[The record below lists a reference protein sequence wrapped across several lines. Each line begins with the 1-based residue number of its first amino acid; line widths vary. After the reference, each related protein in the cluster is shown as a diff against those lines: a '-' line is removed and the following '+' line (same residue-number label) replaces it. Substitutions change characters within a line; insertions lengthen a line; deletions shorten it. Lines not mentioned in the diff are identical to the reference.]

1 MHPFVTDVLQRR
13 AQWICPGVG
22 AMTHSNRRIRVVVA
36 DDSPT
41 ALAAMCRYLESEAIF
56 EVIGTARDGEQLIAE
71 AQRKSPDLVLSDLSM
86 PRMTGLEAATVL
98 RKASPGLRILIVT
111 QLNGL
116 SLRDEC
122 LRSGA
127 DGLVEK
133 SQMPEKLLEEVSR
146 LFPSL

>member
-1 MHPFVTDVLQRR
+1 
-13 AQWICPGVG
+13 
-22 AMTHSNRRIRVVVA
+22 MTCNNRRIRVVVA

-41 ALAAMCRYLESEAIF
+41 ALAAMCRYLDSEGIF
-56 EVIGTARDGEQLIAE
+56 EVIGTARDGEQLVAE
-71 AQRKSPDLVLSDLSM
+71 VKRKSPDLVLSDLSM
-86 PRMTGLEAATVL
+86 PRMTGLEAATML
-98 RKASPGLRILIVT
+98 RRIHPDLRILIVT
-111 QLNGL
+111 QLSGL

-146 LFPSL
+146 LFPNP

>member
-1 MHPFVTDVLQRR
+1 
-13 AQWICPGVG
+13 
-22 AMTHSNRRIRVVVA
+22 MTPSNRRIRVIVA

-41 ALAAMCRYLESEAIF
+41 ALAAICRYLDSEGLF
-56 EVIGTARDGEQLIAE
+56 EVAGTARDGEQLVAE
-71 AQRKSPDLVLSDLSM
+71 AQRKIPDLVLSDVSM

-98 RKASPGLRILIVT
+98 RRTLPEVRILIVT

-122 LRSGA
+122 LRCGA

-133 SQMPEKLLEEVSR
+133 SQMPEKLLEEVGR
-146 LFPSL
+146 LFPTC